1 MQRQNGHA
9 AAAIPSSSDE
19 PSLVEP
25 IAGSLLPLVAFHGRD
40 RLVAPEIEPA
50 PRWRDWMNATA
61 GRSANRCLPLLM
73 ANESGSVLKNPA
85 AFTATWNGSDAR
97 DAILVEYDD
106 ACPANR
112 RLASSHFGSA
122 VLTFA
127 VPYLFRTPPGFNLL
141 VRGPANW
148 PKVGI
153 CALDG
158 LVETDWAVATFTM
171 NWKIT
176 RPDHPISFAEDE
188 PFCMVVPQRRGELA
202 QFEPST
208 ARFESDEET
217 HRQHVAWA
225 RSRHEISVKK
235 FLGEFSADFQEY
247 LKAWERQYFKGIYPT
262 GESAREHET
271 KLRLGEFAERPL
283 SAERPEFAE
292 PE

>member
-1 MQRQNGHA
+1 MQPPNGRSRA
-9 AAAIPSSSDE
+9 TASSSDE
-19 PSLVEP
+19 PSPQDLTDAP
-25 IAGSLLPLVAFHGRD
+25 SPPLVAFRGRD
-40 RLVAPEIEPA
+40 PLVAPEIEPA

-61 GRSANRCLPLLM
+61 GRSANRCLPLLV
-73 ANESGSVLKNPA
+73 ANEAGWVLKNPA
-85 AFTATWNGSDAR
+85 AFTATWDGSDAR
-97 DAILVEYDD
+97 DAIRVEYDD

-112 RLASSHFGSA
+112 MLASSHFGSG

-148 PKVGI
+148 PKDGI

-176 RPDHPISFAEDE
+176 RPDHPISFAEGE

-202 QFEPST
+202 SFDPSIAPFET
-208 ARFESDEET
+208 DEE
-217 HRQHVAWA
+217 
-225 RSRHEISVKK
+225 

-262 GESAREHET
+262 GESAPEHET
-271 KLRLGEFAERPL
+271 KLRLGEFAEP
-283 SAERPEFAE
+283 SE
-292 PE
+292 

>member
-1 MQRQNGHA
+1 MQPQNGQVA
-9 AAAIPSSSDE
+9 ATPE
-19 PSLVEP
+19 PSDDLSPAELT
-25 IAGSLLPLVAFHGRD
+25 AAMPLVAFHGRD
-40 RLVAPEIEPA
+40 PLVAPEIEPA
-50 PRWRDWMNATA
+50 PRWRDWMNETA

-73 ANESGSVLKNPA
+73 ANEAGWVLKNPA
-85 AFTATWNGSDAR
+85 AFTATWDGSDAR
-97 DAILVEYDD
+97 DAIRVEYGD
-106 ACPANR
+106 ACPANQ
-112 RLASSHFGSA
+112 RLASSHFGSG

-148 PKVGI
+148 PKDGV

-158 LVETDWAVATFTM
+158 LVETDWAVASFTM

-176 RPDHPISFAEDE
+176 RPDHSISFDEGE

-202 QFEPST
+202 RFDPST
-208 ARFESDEET
+208 APFESDEET

-262 GESAREHET
+262 GESAPEHET
-271 KLRLGEFAERPL
+271 KLRLGEFAERPG
-283 SAERPEFAE
+283 FAE
-292 PE
+292 HAD

>member
-1 MQRQNGHA
+1 MQPQNGHA
-9 AAAIPSSSDE
+9 AAIASSPDQPSPDPAAGASS
-19 PSLVEP
+19 
-25 IAGSLLPLVAFHGRD
+25 LPFVAFHGRD
-40 RLVAPEIEPA
+40 PLIAPEIEPA
-50 PRWRDWMNATA
+50 SRWRDWMNATT

-73 ANESGSVLKNPA
+73 ANESGWVLKNPA
-85 AFTATWNGSDAR
+85 AFTATWNGSDDR
-97 DAILVEYDD
+97 DAIRVEYDD
-106 ACPANR
+106 GCAANR
-112 RLASSHFGSA
+112 RLASSHFGSG

-127 VPYLFRTPPGFNLL
+127 VPYLFRTPRGFNLL

-148 PKVGI
+148 PKDGI

-176 RPDHPISFAEDE
+176 RPDHPISFEEGE

-202 QFEPST
+202 LFDPNVS
-208 ARFESDEET
+208 AFESDEDT
-217 HRQHVAWA
+217 HRLHLEWA

-262 GESAREHET
+262 GESAPEHET
-271 KLRLGEFAERPL
+271 KLRLGEFAER
-283 SAERPEFAE
+283 RD
-292 PE
+292 